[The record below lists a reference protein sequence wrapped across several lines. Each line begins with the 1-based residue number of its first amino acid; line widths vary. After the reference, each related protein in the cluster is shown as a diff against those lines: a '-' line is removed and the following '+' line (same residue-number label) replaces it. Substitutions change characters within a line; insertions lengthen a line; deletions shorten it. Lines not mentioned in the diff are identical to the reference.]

1 MEPAARPTCTG
12 PPFRGLVPLLGKV
25 TPRVKEQLAV
35 RQQAREIAGQLRQ
48 SMPPRPRGIPQT
60 RPVHPPPRVTVTL
73 PSPQP
78 DRSATHGRRGRGR
91 GGGGQRPGSQH
102 PQHSGQEPRGLLT
115 LFPERWGPRP
125 RWSASSR
132 HSSPPGRP
140 FTDDAYVLTIIRGG
154 FVVELSEPL
163 LGAVVRLPTPRMP
176 PHIRAGMAAE
186 ITALLSKGVIEPRPI
201 TRDFACRRFFSAPS
215 TPGTFA

>member
-1 MEPAARPTCTG
+1 MH
-12 PPFRGLVPLLGKV
+12 
-25 TPRVKEQLAV
+25 
-35 RQQAREIAGQLRQ
+35 QQAWEIAGQLRQ
-48 SMPPRPRGIPQT
+48 SMPPRPRGTPQA

-78 DRSATHGRRGRGR
+78 DRSAAGVAA
-91 GGGGQRPGSQH
+91 GGVEAGVTTPPAQRPRAAGTFDSF
-102 PQHSGQEPRGLLT
+102 PRAL
-115 LFPERWGPRP
+115 GPPAAVGCRLQAFLP
-125 RWSASSR
+125 AWAA
-132 HSSPPGRP
+132 
-140 FTDDAYVLTIIRGG
+140 FTDDAYVLALIRGS

-176 PHIRAGMAAE
+176 LRIRAGMAAE

-215 TPGTFA
+215 ARGTFA